1 MVSDRW
7 IDRQRESD
15 WKSVSRE
22 KPCPICGKPDWCR
35 VADGDRLVAC
45 KRSTAAA
52 GRYQLVKVAPSGGAV
67 FRLDDG
73 LTSWVHQPRLVVTK
87 PQKAIEKPARP
98 VLWGDQANGWQQ
110 AAGNQVQL
118 LADLLGV
125 SVESLHSQGCGW
137 DESKRCW
144 TFPARD
150 GDGQVIGIAQRL
162 ENPRLNREGKTITK
176 AMVTGSRQGLFYDPS
191 AWSNGSGPILLV
203 EGPTDTAAAAT
214 MGLAAVG
221 RPSNRGG
228 IDHLAQLLR
237 GIPADRPVVV
247 VGENDQKPDGN
258 WPGRDGA
265 ISTATQLAKAL
276 HRPVRWAIVP
286 DTAKDTR
293 DFLVAISQQLGDRTT
308 PQRIGQGLQAALLN
322 DSETIAAAPAP
333 ITEQQLR
340 PEGDARDLA
349 TWRAD
354 VTAAHQQAA
363 VIPGVHLDRSP
374 TGSGKTYAAMQAIQ
388 QASSSLTVL
397 PTHANVRERAAEYQ
411 AQGIDAAAFPEL
423 SETNCLSFSE
433 ASRAQAAGLPVGRT
447 ACIGC
452 RFKKGCEYR
461 RDAAAASKAAH
472 KVATH
477 QRLIR
482 SPGIA
487 AGCQVAIIDENPV
500 AVLQPSLAASPAGIQ
515 SVGDLAHRIMMRSLE
530 TGDKV
535 GAATF
540 AKSMADTCA
549 AIAWAIGN
557 ANEPGRYAVEI
568 PDSLEVPDRW
578 EAVLWR
584 AMQRCDPNADPGS
597 EALQLVTLA
606 ATGKLDRLDVV
617 VEKTPGGYLSH
628 LIYGAWRTPLDT
640 DHTSYQLLDATALA
654 ADVAA
659 AAGVPVTDLTPEG
672 HLPPRHRVVQV
683 PLSVTGSTS
692 PAKVAGIVRGLMDRH
707 PEFTRWGLIGLRKH
721 IDAMMGEGCELL
733 DADARSRVAKHCYFW
748 EGPDRASN
756 DWHQVCDVILVL
768 GVPRPNPVAVRERL
782 LLLGEDA
789 AATVPDPIWG
799 EIHWQADSTQ
809 GGQVTV
815 PGRGFH
821 CPIWRR
827 AHRSLCQAQLL
838 QAMGRARSVLEGGR
852 PCLVVGDEP
861 TGATVDTRPLQTLPW
876 AIQALLDGIRRAG
889 GGCELSAIGPTNRE
903 KFASGTATTA
913 SLLADQNRARQAAGR
928 KPICRRALEK
938 TLRQAKEAGLIHSP
952 GRGLWQLTRPAD
964 LPLVAAGPADPVS
977 VADVAAEP
985 VPAAVTATTTDT
997 APSDFMD
1004 VSQDLIDERA
1014 AIMEFDAGMG
1024 REEADH
1030 LAVEMVMGNGLTAG
1044 RSGDVHQQQVS
1055 GFTPQRNQPPP
1066 APAREQPRPAAA
1078 PPPPQPGL
1086 WTPAELRQLNPWG

>member
-7 IDRQRESD
+7 IDHQRDSD

-22 KPCPICGKPDWCR
+22 KPCPVCGKPDWCR
-35 VADGDRLVAC
+35 VADGDRLVTC
-45 KRSTAAA
+45 KRSTASA
-52 GRYQLVKVAPSGGAV
+52 GRYQLVKLAPAGGAV

-73 LTSWVHQPRLVVTK
+73 LTGWIHQPRLVVTK
-87 PQKAIEKPARP
+87 PQKAIAKPDRP
-98 VLWGDQANGWQQ
+98 VLWGDQAKGWQQ

-118 LADLLGV
+118 LADQLGV
-125 SVESLHSQGCGW
+125 SVASLRSQGCGW
-137 DESKRCW
+137 DDSRHCW

-162 ENPRLNREGKTITK
+162 QKPRLNREGKTITK
-176 AMVTGSRQGLFYDPS
+176 AMVTGSRQGLFFDPS
-191 AWSNGSGPILLV
+191 AWSQGSGPILLV
-203 EGPTDTAAAAT
+203 EGPTDTAAAVT

-265 ISTATQLAKAL
+265 VSTATQLAKAM
-276 HRPVRWAIVP
+276 HRPILWAIVP

-293 DFLVAISQQLGDRTT
+293 DFLVAITQQLGDRTT
-308 PQRIGQGLQAALLN
+308 PQRIGQGLQAALLH
-322 DSETIAAAPAP
+322 DAETVAAAPAP

-340 PEGDARDLA
+340 PDGESRDLA
-349 TWRAD
+349 SWRRDVAD
-354 VTAAHQQAA
+354 AHQQAA
-363 VIPGVHLDRSP
+363 VVPGVYLDRSP
-374 TGSGKTYAAMQAIQ
+374 TGSGKTFAAMLAIQ

-397 PTHANVRERAAEYQ
+397 PTHANVRERTAEYL
-411 AQGIDAAAFPEL
+411 AAGIDAAAFPDL
-423 SETNCLSFSE
+423 SETNCQNFGE
-433 ASRAQAAGLPVGRT
+433 AARAQAAGLPVGRT

-461 RDAAAASKAAH
+461 REAAAASKAAH
-472 KVATH
+472 KLATH

-500 AVLQPSLAASPAGIQ
+500 AVLHPDLAASPAGIR

-530 TGDKV
+530 TGDKA

-540 AKSMADTCA
+540 ARAMADTCA
-549 AIAWAIGN
+549 AIAATIGH
-557 ANEPGRYAVEI
+557 AGEPGRYAVDLPTCLDI
-568 PDSLEVPDRW
+568 PDRW

-584 AMQRCDPNADPGS
+584 SMQRCDPNADPGS

-628 LIYGAWRTPLDT
+628 LIYGAWRTQLDT
-640 DHTSYQLLDATALA
+640 DHTSYQLLDATAQA
-654 ADVAA
+654 DDVAA
-659 AAGVPVTDLTPEG
+659 AAGVPVRDLTPEG
-672 HLPPRHRVVQV
+672 HLPTQHRVVQI
-683 PLSVTGSTS
+683 PLAITGSTS

-707 PEFTRWGLIGLRKH
+707 PEFTRWGLIGLRRH
-721 IDAMMGEGCELL
+721 IDAMMGEGAELL
-733 DADARSRVAKHCYFW
+733 DADARSRVTKHCYFW
-748 EGPDRASN
+748 QGPDRASN

-782 LLLGEDA
+782 LLLGEDE
-789 AATVPDPIWG
+789 AATVTAPVWG

-821 CPIWRR
+821 CPTWRR

-838 QAMGRARSVLEGGR
+838 QAMGRARSVLEGGKA
-852 PCLVVGDEP
+852 CLVVGDEP
-861 TGATVDTRPLQTLPW
+861 TGAVVDTRPLQTLPW
-876 AIQALLDGIRRAG
+876 AVQALVDGIRRVG
-889 GGCELSAIGPTNRE
+889 GGCELSAIGDADRE
-903 KFASGTATTA
+903 KFASGTASTA
-913 SLLADQNRARQAAGR
+913 ALLADQNRVRQAAG
-928 KPICRRALEK
+928 KNPICRRALEK
-938 TLRQAKEAGLIHSP
+938 TMQLAKAAGLVHSP
-952 GRGLWQLTRPAD
+952 GRGLWQLTRPTD
-964 LPLVAAGPADPVS
+964 LPLVATGPTEPVT
-977 VADVAAEP
+977 VADVAADP
-985 VPAAVTATTTDT
+985 VPVAVTATTTDT
-997 APSDFMD
+997 ASSDFMD
-1004 VSQDLIDERA
+1004 ANQALIDERA
-1014 AIMEFDAGMG
+1014 AILEFDAGKG
-1024 REEADH
+1024 RDEADH
-1030 LAVEMVMGNGLTAG
+1030 LAIEFVMGSGLTAG
-1044 RSGDVHQQQVS
+1044 RSGAVHRQQVA
-1055 GFTPQRNQPPP
+1055 GFRPARPPT
-1066 APAREQPRPAAA
+1066 PAREPPPAAA
-1078 PPPPQPGL
+1078 PHLPTGPQDSL
-1086 WTPAELRQLNPWG
+1086 WTPSELRQLNPWG